1 MLPPIRS
8 RIPLLAVALT
18 CLAASAAD
26 AAVQHPMDPLEEG
39 EILAAAQALLD
50 GGAAQPGAIFQSIDL
65 REPSKTAVL
74 EFEPGDP
81 IPRAALVFFR
91 QNQKSYRSIV
101 DLDDGSFTPP
111 VLIPMS
117 DGQLGLT
124 ITEVSDFAFA
134 FENAAF
140 LDALALRGI
149 DSAEELGNVFVTPL
163 TPGSFGLP
171 EENRRIVKAQ
181 MYYREGAGINL
192 YAKPIEGIQ
201 AILDLDAKSVI
212 RVIDTGVVPLP
223 ALGHDFDEATVDARF
238 GLRPAPKPIRVTQ
251 PDGANFTIDGNFVSW
266 QKWKFHVRFE
276 RRPGTVISLAS
287 YDGRPVLYQGSLSE
301 IFVPYQDPDTNWFYR
316 TYMDAGEFGFGLL
329 ASPLALGLDV
339 PENAVLLDALV
350 SAAIP
355 DPSVPVVPLP
365 LASVIG
371 VFERVADRPAW
382 RHFELFSGGLLESR
396 AAVELVVRTISQVG
410 NYDYLVDWIF
420 DQSGGIRGE
429 VALTGIDA
437 PKTVRSTT
445 LADPDAAE
453 ETRFGAL
460 VAPKLVAPNHSHFFN
475 FRLDLDVDGRRN
487 SFVLGHLEPVK
498 PIPGPRKTVW
508 AVEEHRIG
516 REREARFDH
525 DHSVWKVVNPS
536 RTNASGYETGYQV
549 ETHSDAEPLIA
560 KQDYRRASFI
570 EHALWVTR
578 FDPEQRFAAGDTP
591 NQNPGIPGLP
601 SYQRDDQNLVN
612 DDLVL
617 WLTIGHHHV
626 TATEDWPVL
635 SSEPLSFRLRPANFF
650 DRNPALDLPRAP
662 FEVAP

>member
-1 MLPPIRS
+1 MRPRIRFWQ
-8 RIPLLAVALT
+8 RFQVMALICLGATVAG
-18 CLAASAAD
+18 

-39 EILAAAQALLD
+39 EIIGAAQALLD
-50 GGAAQPGAIFQSIDL
+50 AGVAQPGAIFQSIDL
-65 REPSKTAVL
+65 REPSKEAVL
-74 EFEPGDP
+74 GFHAGDP
-81 IPRAALVFFR
+81 IPRSATVFFR
-91 QNQKSYRSIV
+91 QNKKSYRSVV
-101 DLDDGSFTPP
+101 DLDNATFTAP
-111 VLIPMS
+111 VLIPKS

-140 LDALALRGI
+140 LEALAKRGL
-149 DSAEELGNVFVTPL
+149 DSAEELDNVFVTPL

-171 EENRRIVKAQ
+171 EESRRIVKAQ
-181 MYYREGAGINL
+181 MYYRAGAGINL
-192 YAKPIEGIQ
+192 YAKPIEGVQ
-201 AILDLDAKSVI
+201 AILDLDERKVI
-212 RVIDTGVVPLP
+212 QVIDTGVVPLP
-223 ALGHDFDEATVDARF
+223 ARGHDFDEFTVDARY
-238 GLRPAPKPIRVTQ
+238 GLRSALKPIRITQ
-251 PDGANFTIDGNFVSW
+251 PQGANFSIDGNFVTW

-276 RRPGTVISLAS
+276 RRPGTVLSLVT
-287 YDGRPVLYQGSLSE
+287 YDGRPVLYQGSLAE
-301 IFVPYQDPDTNWFYR
+301 IFVPYQDPDQNWYHR
-316 TYMDAGEFGFGLL
+316 TYMDEGEFGFGLL

-365 LASVIG
+365 LPHVVGI
-371 VFERVADRPAW
+371 FERVADKPAW

-396 AAVELVVRTISQVG
+396 AGVELVVRTISQVG

-445 LADPDAAE
+445 LADPTAE
-453 ETRFGAL
+453 QDTRFGAL
-460 VAPKLVAPNHSHFFN
+460 VAPNLVAPNHSHFFN

-487 SFVLGHLEPVK
+487 SFLLGQLEPVK
-498 PIPGPRKTVW
+498 PIPGPRKSVWTV
-508 AVEEHRIG
+508 AEHRLA
-516 REREARFDH
+516 REMEARLDH
-525 DHSVWKVVNPS
+525 DDSLWKVVNPN
-536 RTNASGYETGYQV
+536 RINASGYNTGYVV
-549 ETHSDAEPLIA
+549 ETHSDAAPLMS

-578 FDPEQRFAAGDTP
+578 FDPGQRFAAGDTP
-591 NQNPGIPGLP
+591 NQHPGAPGLP
-601 SYQRDDQNLVN
+601 AYQKDDQSLVN

-617 WLTIGHHHV
+617 WLTLGHHHV

-635 SSEPLSFRLRPANFF
+635 SSEPLSFRLKPTNFF
-650 DRNPALDLPRAP
+650 DRNPALDLQRAP